1 MSSCA
6 HFSSTYTK
14 IVPQTSHFYFPSLLL
29 PYYKS
34 PPSLN
39 WTTKQPLGWAVCFHS
54 EPSLCSV
61 QRVKWLQN
69 HKSDHVISLL
79 LTLIA
84 SPFIIKLKTPALVY
98 QVLYDLTPGP
108 LSHLLYSL
116 LVFCWLHFSPVG
128 LLHSPLRTC
137 SFALKGKCCSLD
149 TFWSLLK
156 CHFLRETIPN
166 TLFTVAPLSA
176 CLLSLQ
182 QHSSPAGITQLKR
195 YLINNGLE
203 FSKWAMEEEHS
214 KKRRGS
220 MWCMSECP

>member
-1 MSSCA
+1 MLTSAA
-6 HFSSTYTK
+6 HTQKLSPKPVTSTFLHCYCP
-14 IVPQTSHFYFPSLLL
+14 ITSHLHLWTGQLNSLSTGLSAFIHFFL
-29 PYYKS
+29 FKE
-34 PPSLN
+34 L
-39 WTTKQPLGWAVCFHS
+39 
-54 EPSLCSV
+54 
-61 QRVKWLQN
+61 KWLQN
-69 HKSDHVISLL
+69 HKSDHVVSLL